1 MKPGAHLKGHGT
13 KQVVIETISA
23 ETGLV
28 PLTTTLMTRLLS
40 LMGVSE
46 NRGP

>member
-28 PLTTTLMTRLLS
+28 PLTTTLMTLTQSYGSFRK
-40 LMGVSE
+40 
-46 NRGP
+46 